1 VARSAEPHARGRVLI
16 TVAVALAAAAAV
28 AGCSTTQQE
37 AARLQLNSARIR
49 ASQLPTRVT
58 APGQAVRVTQVAR
71 IVTGGRTAFVV
82 RVLNPGAKPVSDLPI
97 SVGVR
102 VGGKRPV
109 YVNTQS
115 PEEFSYFDAHLPL
128 VPAGGTVTWV
138 YTTTRRLP
146 SRARPFAVVGGA
158 PSARARWTTPLPVIR
173 AHAVPAG
180 GAANVAAGAGALTV
194 VVRNLSTVP
203 QYQLQVYAFARRGG
217 RYVAAGD
224 FTVTHLGSRATR
236 TLRLGVL
243 GPLDHARLQ
252 LEAPPTIFQ

>member
-1 VARSAEPHARGRVLI
+1 MRGRVLI
-16 TVAVALAAAAAV
+16 GLMAAAAL

-49 ASQLPTRVT
+49 ASQQPTRVT
-58 APGQAVRVTQVAR
+58 VPGQTVRVTRVTR

-102 VGGKRPV
+102 VGSERPL

-146 SRARPFAVVGGA
+146 ARARPFAVVGGT
-158 PSARARWTTPLPVIR
+158 PSTPARWESPLPVIR
-173 AHAVPAG
+173 ARVVAPAQPAV
-180 GAANVAAGAGALTV
+180 VAAPSSALTV

-203 QYQLQVYAFARRGG
+203 QYQLQVYAFAQRSG
-217 RYVAAGD
+217 RYVAAGGL
-224 FTVTHLGSRATR
+224 TLAHLGSHATR
-236 TLRLGVL
+236 TLRIGVL